1 MKHLFL
7 LISLFS
13 WVVEG
18 RAQVARQVLYP
29 TITVSDLD
37 RVLPFYTQTLPFEL
51 VGIRTVASAPLT
63 RLFALTDSGATA
75 RIATLRLGTETLELL
90 DFGPPPNGQPETGQ
104 PIPPDSRSN
113 DGWFQ
118 HVAIVVS
125 DMGQAYQQLR
135 QRKVEHVSS
144 SPQTL
149 PAYITAAA
157 GVQAFYFRDPDGHVL
172 ELISFPPGKGSPKW
186 QQAGGNRD
194 AVRRDAGPRNAG
206 RLFLGI
212 DHTAIGS
219 ADTDTSLAFYRDLL
233 GLKVGGSSENY
244 GPEQER
250 LNQVFGAHLLISGLT
265 TGSGV
270 GIELLDYVAPPGGR
284 PYPAQSRAN
293 DLWHWHTVV
302 LVSGLDA
309 LYTNILTK
317 KYTVLTPGIIP
328 LDGLGLEARRGLLVR
343 DPDGHAVLLCE

>member
-1 MKHLFL
+1 MKHLLFL
-7 LISLFS
+7 LSLLS
-13 WVVEG
+13 WAASG
-18 RAQVARQVLYP
+18 QAQVARQVLHP
-29 TITVSDLD
+29 TITVSDLG

-63 RLFALTDSGATA
+63 RLFALADSGATA
-75 RIATLRLGTETLELL
+75 RIATLRLGNETLELL
-90 DFGPPPNGQPETGQ
+90 DFVQFTSGLPETGL
-104 PIPPDSRSN
+104 PIPADSRSN

-125 DMGQAYQQLR
+125 DMDKAYGQLR
-135 QRKVEHVSS
+135 QAKVEHVSS

-157 GVQAFYFRDPDGHVL
+157 GVRAFYFRDPDGHVL
-172 ELISFPPGKGSPKW
+172 ELISFPPGKGNPKW
-186 QQAGGNRD
+186 RQTNTNRD
-194 AVRRDAGPRNAG
+194 AG

-219 ADTDTSLAFYRDLL
+219 ADTDSSLVFYRDLL
-233 GLKVGGSSENY
+233 GLKLGGSSENY
-244 GPEQER
+244 GPEQEH

-284 PYPAQSRAN
+284 MYPANSRPN
-293 DLWHWHTVV
+293 DLWHWHTAV

-309 LYTNILTK
+309 LHARIVDK
-317 KYTVLTPGIIP
+317 KYTLLTPGIVP
-328 LDGLGLEARRGLLVR
+328 LDGLGLAARRGFLVR